1 VNVPDILRVAFV
13 LVLVVMA
20 VYALLRT
27 ELDR

>member
-1 VNVPDILRVAFV
+1 MTPFDILRVAFV
-13 LVLVVMA
+13 LVLVVLA

>member
-1 VNVPDILRVAFV
+1 MTVPDILRVAFV

-27 ELDR
+27 ELDS